1 MTSPRLLLLALAAG
15 LAGCGTAP
23 APQRVVPA
31 TASTAPAN
39 LWLLKQ
45 ELVRYAD
52 SGQYERDLAAVAN
65 EARAWVEERAA
76 RRPAAPQGEKLAI
89 VFDLDETLLS
99 NLRHMREQDFGY
111 IPAVWDQ
118 WVAEATAPAIEPVA
132 EVYRAARRLD
142 VTVFYLTGRRTS
154 QHQATEEN
162 LRRAGLA
169 EHAAL
174 HCKPDAFAGTTE
186 SFKTGV
192 RRRLAAE
199 GWVIIANIGDQ
210 QSDLDGGHAERT
222 FKLPNPFY
230 MTK

>member
-1 MTSPRLLLLALAAG
+1 MRSRLLPILALAAV
-15 LAGCGTAP
+15 LAGCATAP
-23 APQRVVPA
+23 APRPA
-31 TASTAPAN
+31 PGVAQAAPAN
-39 LWLLKQ
+39 LGLLKQ

-52 SGQYERDLAAVAN
+52 SGQYARDLAAVAA

-76 RRPAAPQGEKLAI
+76 RRPAAAPGERLAI

-99 NLRHMREQDFGY
+99 NLRHMRAQDFGY
-111 IPAVWDQ
+111 IPAAWDA
-118 WVAEATAPAIEPVA
+118 WVAEAAAPAIEPVA
-132 EVYRAARRLD
+132 EVYRAARRHD
-142 VTVFYLTGRRTS
+142 ITVFYLTGRRAS
-154 QHQATEEN
+154 QHQVTEEN

-174 HCKPDAFAGTTE
+174 HCKPDGFAGTTE
-186 SFKTGV
+186 SFKTGI
-192 RRRLAAE
+192 RRRLSAE

-230 MTK
+230 LTK